1 MVYYL
6 AQALQVSYFVELPL
20 RTWAEKKVYGPLAYL
35 DFRALLSLLFLCFP
49 FLFSLAMRILLNLAR
64 KS

>member
-6 AQALQVSYFVELPL
+6 AQVLQVKYFVELPL
-20 RTWAEKKVYGPLAYL
+20 RTWAEEKVYGPLAYL
-35 DFRALLSLLFLCFP
+35 NFRALLSLLFLCFP
-49 FLFSLAMRILLNLAR
+49 FLSSLVVRLLLNLSR